1 MSSAPTA
8 WTTRQAPLES
18 SGGSP
23 TPRTRLVPPASPR
36 AHPRPDCPR
45 GSPGRDVDPEH
56 RGCGG
61 QPHRPPPPRAAARG
75 STGAPRGSM
84 CSSTNPL
91 WSVLFLPHPPYY
103 PAVPFLRFLQ
113 MTLENKCRSRGGP
126 WCGAPS
132 ELRDPD
138 KEAVTRAA
146 HWANGAAEVRKGPRK
161 EHLVLGAQGGVPSPL
176 LLAAVLV
183 SHQILLL
190 RFRKSCSGISSASL

>member
-1 MSSAPTA
+1 MSCKDGHNKRQMPPRIA
-8 WTTRQAPLES
+8 WAGREP
-18 SGGSP
+18 G
-23 TPRTRLVPPASPR
+23 TPGL
-36 AHPRPDCPR
+36 R
-45 GSPGRDVDPEH
+45 GP
-56 RGCGG
+56 
-61 QPHRPPPPRAAARG
+61 PHRPPPPRAAARG
-75 STGAPRGSM
+75 SIGAPRGSV
-84 CSSTNPL
+84 CSSTNSL

-161 EHLVLGAQGGVPSPL
+161 EHLVWGPKEGSPPPS
-176 LLAAVLV
+176 
-183 SHQILLL
+183 SWL
-190 RFRKSCSGISSASL
+190 RFWSVTRSCC